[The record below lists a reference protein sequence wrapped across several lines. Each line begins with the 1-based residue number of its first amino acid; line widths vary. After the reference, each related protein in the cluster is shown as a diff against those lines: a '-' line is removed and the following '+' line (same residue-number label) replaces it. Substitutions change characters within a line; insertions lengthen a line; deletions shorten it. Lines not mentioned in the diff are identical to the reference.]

1 MCIMNRGTQRD
12 GRIYLLMFEPDRKYS
27 IVVILQAAV
36 PIPAGRNQDPISDER
51 HPTAVQHFDIIYYSI
66 SRLY

>member
-51 HPTAVQHFDIIYYSI
+51 HPTAVQRTLI
-66 SRLY
+66 LYTTV